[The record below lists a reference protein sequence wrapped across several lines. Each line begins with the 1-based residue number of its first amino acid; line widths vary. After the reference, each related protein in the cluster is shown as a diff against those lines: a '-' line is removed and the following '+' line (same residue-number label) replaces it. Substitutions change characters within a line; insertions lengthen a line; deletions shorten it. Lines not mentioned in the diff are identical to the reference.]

1 MIAVD
6 ETPTS
11 NHAFEYC
18 FKLFQSADQVHL
30 VYITDMDSFVPS
42 SVSKPDYS
50 TFVESNKMM
59 MENATKV
66 LAPYVQRLEAAHIE
80 CNTLIVPE
88 GKPEEMICREVEKY
102 GVDFLVVGS
111 RGRGSIQR

>member
-1 MIAVD
+1 MTKFLVAVD
-6 ETPTS
+6 ETPISTQ
-11 NHAFEYC
+11 AFDYC
-18 FKLFQSADQVHL
+18 FKLFQSGDQVYL
-30 VYITDMDSFVPS
+30 VYITDMDSFIPP

-66 LAPYVQRLEAAHIE
+66 LAPYVQRLESAKIE

-88 GKPEEMICREVEKY
+88 GKPEEMI
-102 GVDFLVVGS
+102 
-111 RGRGSIQR
+111 